1 MNVEQIHVTL
11 KQHAKILLALLRVH
25 VMEAML
31 EMVSFVKVGKSDKL
45 YIMFLATIVLKEIKI
60 HVRMHFRINAPI

>member
-25 VMEAML
+25 VMEATL
-31 EMVSFVKVGKSDKL
+31 EMVSFVKVRTSDKL
-45 YIMFLATIVLKEIKI
+45 
-60 HVRMHFRINAPI
+60 